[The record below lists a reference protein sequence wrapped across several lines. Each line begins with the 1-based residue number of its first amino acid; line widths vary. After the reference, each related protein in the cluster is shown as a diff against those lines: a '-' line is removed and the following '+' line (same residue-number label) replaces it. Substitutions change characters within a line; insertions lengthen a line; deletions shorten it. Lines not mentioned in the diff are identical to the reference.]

1 MDTMDTTELAAR
13 LNNSEY
19 PVAIPKE
26 LSAEAKAAGLVI
38 VFGRSDDL
46 MEFEGAIQ
54 DEIGC
59 WDGGTVYVDTEGLL
73 PDFETL
79 KDEGDQ
85 ARLRDWFRREP
96 HRRAIEALWCVE
108 DKYSW
113 TYWTDIPHET
123 FDVLED
129 GKPYCRGIVF
139 RLSDLTAPRHD

>member
-1 MDTMDTTELAAR
+1 MDTTELAAR
-13 LNNSEY
+13 LNNIEY
-19 PVAIPKE
+19 PVAITKE

-73 PDFETL
+73 PDFEAL
-79 KDEGDQ
+79 KDQ
-85 ARLRDWFRREP
+85 ARQRDWFRRRP
-96 HRRAIEALWCVE
+96 HSIEIEALWCVE
-108 DKYSW
+108 DEYSW

-129 GKPYCRGIVF
+129 GKQYCRGIVF
-139 RLSDLTAPRHD
+139 RLSDLTASR